1 MIEIAGK
8 GSYVVVPL
16 PPDRK
21 RIDIGDFY
29 SDATKI
35 GKTLG
40 WSPTVRLRDGL
51 ARTLD
56 YYGRHK
62 ERYL

>member
-1 MIEIAGK
+1 MIAIVGR
-8 GSYVVVPL
+8 GSYTVVPF

-35 GKTLG
+35 RNALG
-40 WSPTVRLRDGL
+40 WRPAVGL
-51 ARTLD
+51 DEGLSRTLD
-56 YYGRHK
+56 YYSLHK